1 MSVYFDIGL
10 IGTLY
15 LSLSIF
21 QFINRI
27 HLTFLT
33 KVGLSQLRSSQEY
46 QWLPPSEDF
55 WTLVTMVIAESLSCF
70 SLPSHSRKC
79 FCFKMLSQQ
88 ISLGFKM
95 CMVGIQRGRA
105 SLISLH
111 YSNPRG
117 TFIFMD
123 LISIDAMIFQAHLFR
138 RQKWVNIHLK
148 HSEDIWHFAFITSS
162 VWSPLHFIIPN

>member
-1 MSVYFDIGL
+1 MSFYSDIGL
-10 IGTLY
+10 MGTLY

-21 QFINRI
+21 KFIDRI

-33 KVGLSQLRSSQEY
+33 KVGLSQLCSSQEY

-70 SLPSHSRKC
+70 SRPSHSSKC

-95 CMVGIQRGRA
+95 YMVGNQRSRA
-105 SLISLH
+105 SLISLQ

-117 TFIFMD
+117 AFIFID
-123 LISIDAMIFQAHLFR
+123 LISIDAMIFQAHLFW
-138 RQKWVNIHLK
+138 RQKCVNIHLK

>member
-33 KVGLSQLRSSQEY
+33 KVGLSQLCSSQEY

-123 LISIDAMIFQAHLFR
+123 LISIDAMIFQAHLFQ

-162 VWSPLHFIIPN
+162 VWSPLHFMIPN

>member
-1 MSVYFDIGL
+1 
-10 IGTLY
+10 
-15 LSLSIF
+15 
-21 QFINRI
+21 
-27 HLTFLT
+27 
-33 KVGLSQLRSSQEY
+33 
-46 QWLPPSEDF
+46 
-55 WTLVTMVIAESLSCF
+55 
-70 SLPSHSRKC
+70 
-79 FCFKMLSQQ
+79 MLSQQ

-123 LISIDAMIFQAHLFR
+123 LISIDAMIFQAHLFQ

-148 HSEDIWHFAFITSS
+148 HSEDI
-162 VWSPLHFIIPN
+162 